1 MADYGKL
8 LSRIWSDP
16 EFTAMGA
23 RSQQVYCLLISY
35 PTRNVAGVLPLTLK
49 RWTKS
54 TADATIDN
62 LTDALIDL
70 AARNFIVVDWDT
82 EEVLIRTYIRN
93 DEVYRQPNLM
103 KSARKYALQIESETL
118 RWAVHDELMRLPVH
132 KDVEETERV
141 ANMLVEGLSRTPSE
155 PFQKPLPEPIAEPP
169 GVGVTYVG
177 NQNTSTITGNR
188 TPAPAAAPHAE
199 PHDSAAATPGA
210 ELVRRIIPAELPSA
224 VRTMLRISASTLIRE
239 GTPVDVVEEALRDWA
254 AKTGVGPGILPS
266 LAADVIKRRNGHAR
280 AAPAGAPHKLRAI
293 AELAQ
298 AERAREH
305 HANLQELE

>member
-16 EFTAMGA
+16 EFTALTA
-23 RSQQVYCLLISY
+23 RSQQLYCLLISY
-35 PTRNVAGVLPLTLK
+35 STRNLAGVLPLTLK
-49 RWTKS
+49 RWKNS

-103 KSARKYALQIESETL
+103 KAARKFALQIESAEL
-118 RWAVHDELMRLPVH
+118 RWALHDELTRLPDH
-132 KDVEETERV
+132 KDAVETERV
-141 ANMLVEGLSRTPSE
+141 ANTLVDGLNRTPR
-155 PFQKPLPEPIAEPP
+155 EPIAKPFREPITEPP

-177 NQNTSTITGNR
+177 NQNTSTHTGNR
-188 TPAPAAAPHAE
+188 TPAPAAAAIAE
-199 PHDSAAATPGA
+199 PHDAAAATPGA
-210 ELVRRIIPAELPSA
+210 ELVRRTIPAELPA
-224 VRTMLRISASTLIRE
+224 PVRTMLRISASTLIRE
-239 GTPVDVVEEALRDWA
+239 GTPADVVEEALRDWA

-280 AAPAGAPHKLRAI
+280 AAPTSKVRGL

-298 AERAREH
+298 AQRAREQTPQ
-305 HANLQELE
+305 LREIT

>member
-49 RWTKS
+49 RWTNS

-62 LTDALIDL
+62 LTEALIDL
-70 AARNFIVVDWDT
+70 AARNFIVIDWDT

-103 KSARKYALQIESETL
+103 KSARKFALQIESATL
-118 RWAVHDELMRLPVH
+118 RWALHDELMRLPDH
-132 KDVEETERV
+132 KDAHETERV
-141 ANMLVEGLSRTPSE
+141 AKTLVKGLTRTPR
-155 PFQKPLPEPIAEPP
+155 EPIAEPFHEP
-169 GVGVTYVG
+169 IAEGCGVGVTYQR
-177 NQNTSTITGNR
+177 NQNTSTFTGNR
-188 TPAPAAAPHAE
+188 TPAPAAAPIPE
-199 PHDSAAATPGA
+199 PQTAAAATPGA
-210 ELVRRIIPAELPSA
+210 DLVRAIIPNEHPDAIKTALRLRASELINA
-224 VRTMLRISASTLIRE
+224 
-239 GTPVDVVEEALRDWA
+239 GTPPDTVAAALRLWLT
-254 AKTGVGPGILPS
+254 KPNLGPNTLPALVS
-266 LAADVIKRRNGHAR
+266 EVIKTANGHAR
-280 AAPAGAPHKLRAI
+280 AAPTGQPHKLRAI

-298 AERAREH
+298 AERARE
-305 HANLQELE
+305 NQTTLQELQ